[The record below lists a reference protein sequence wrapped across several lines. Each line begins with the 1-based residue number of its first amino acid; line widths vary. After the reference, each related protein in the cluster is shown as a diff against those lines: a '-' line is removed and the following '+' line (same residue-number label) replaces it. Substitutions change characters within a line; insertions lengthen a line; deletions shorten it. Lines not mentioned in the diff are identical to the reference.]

1 MVDITYSTEIRA
13 VFLLFIAISANFLG
27 NTLNCN
33 LQKTLIESPIL
44 RHFFLFLIIF
54 FTIDFTSKSE
64 LEPLEIFKK
73 SLLIYIFYI
82 LLTKQNFQFLS
93 VIIVLLILIYLTNI
107 QINVKKNKLEDTTD
121 MEKTMKYLSY
131 IIGLLAIV
139 GFALYLKKQYKDH
152 YKTFD
157 ILKFIFGTNKCQ
169 SL

>member
-1 MVDITYSTEIRA
+1 MVDISYSTEIRA

-33 LQKTLIESPIL
+33 LQKTLIESSIL

-54 FTIDFTSKSE
+54 FTIDFASKSE

-107 QINVKKNKLEDTTD
+107 KINVKKNKLEDTTD
-121 MEKTMKYLSY
+121 MEKTMKYLCY
-131 IIGLLAIV
+131 ITGLVSIV